1 MRYMQLSEMLSMLR
15 YEARLSANVAHGV
28 QLADAHRYLLR
39 RVQEELW
46 LSFDWPH
53 LKMNQ
58 TSSVNAGTRYTTY
71 PNRVTFEGITGI
83 ETRDEANDWR
93 LLVYGIEREH
103 LNYKDSDANEQD
115 FPVQRWQ
122 NYLANAAET
131 INSNMLEL
139 WPIPDRNISLRF
151 FGKRAIFPLVE
162 DTHVSTIDGP
172 LIVLHAAFELLQGQ
186 DAKDAQVKLQRA
198 KDRER
203 MLRLRQSASNN
214 RPRNMAGSAAGT
226 RLRPWI
232 DYIPD

>member
-1 MRYMQLSEMLSMLR
+1 MRYMQLSEMLAMLR

-28 QLADAHRYLLR
+28 QLAEAHPSLLR

-53 LKMNQ
+53 LRMNQ
-58 TSSVNAGTRYTTY
+58 TSPVNTGVRYTTY
-71 PNRVTFEGITGI
+71 PDRVTFEGITGI

-103 LNYKDSDANEQD
+103 LNYKDSDADERD

-139 WPIPDRNISLRF
+139 WPIPDRDITLRF
-151 FGKRAIFPLVE
+151 FGKRALFPLTE
-162 DTHVSTIDGP
+162 TNHVSTIDGP
-172 LIVLHAAFELLQGQ
+172 LVVLHAAFEILASNGS
-186 DAKDAQVKLQRA
+186 KDAELKLQRA
-198 KDRER
+198 RDRER
-203 MLRLRQSASNN
+203 LLRLRQSNANN
-214 RPRNMAGSAAGT
+214 KPRSMAGAPAGT

-232 DYIPD
+232 DYIPS